1 MFLNLTK
8 MYLQNYLKAGLTR
21 SICARR
27 AIHSNTVVV
36 IWLSNVK
43 FGSKI
48 TPRSLVDC
56 TGEMFPK
63 KTNEIHGA

>member
-36 IWLSNVK
+36 ILLSNVK

-48 TPRSLVDC
+48 TPRSLANC
-56 TGEMFPK
+56 TGEMSFPNK
-63 KTNEIHGA
+63 DK

>member
-27 AIHSNTVVV
+27 AIHSVTVVV
-36 IWLSNVK
+36 IWLSNVQ
-43 FGSKI
+43 FGSNYAKI
-48 TPRSLVDC
+48 SR
-56 TGEMFPK
+56 
-63 KTNEIHGA
+63 